1 MPSAAWIRAIIGI
14 AAALMFGVSALTGDS
29 IDHEGLRWLTGVASA
44 VTLLL
49 LAFDQWLWRA
59 PGIRWLCEV
68 SGRPVIH
75 GTWWGRLDYEN
86 DGEGNPGT
94 TEIYTA
100 IHQTFSSL
108 SVRCYFPKTRAESWC
123 LAASLRNEDHR
134 HDLRYI
140 YQQQAEAPDRDH
152 NRPTEGACHLAVAGR
167 PVRELSGSY
176 FSERGGRGR
185 ISLTAHSPEF
195 SGTLAEAERLG
206 LEQG

>member
-1 MPSAAWIRAIIGI
+1 MTR
-14 AAALMFGVSALTGDS
+14 

-100 IHQTFSSL
+100 IHQTFSQPL
-108 SVRCYFPKTRAESWC
+108 RALLLPE
-123 LAASLRNEDHR
+123 N
-134 HDLRYI
+134 
-140 YQQQAEAPDRDH
+140 Q
-152 NRPTEGACHLAVAGR
+152 GR
-167 PVRELSGSY
+167 VVVP
-176 FSERGGRGR
+176 GR
-185 ISLTAHSPEF
+185 LTA
-195 SGTLAEAERLG
+195 
-206 LEQG
+206 Q